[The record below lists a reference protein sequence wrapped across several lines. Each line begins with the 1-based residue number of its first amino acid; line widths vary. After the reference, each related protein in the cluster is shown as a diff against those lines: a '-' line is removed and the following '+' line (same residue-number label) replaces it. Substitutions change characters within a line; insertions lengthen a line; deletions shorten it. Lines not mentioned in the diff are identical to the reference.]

1 MKRLLLLPLSVLFL
15 AAGYESPVLHAAV
28 KEFQQPNAY
37 AVVIGIGQYRE
48 EVIPKVSYAV
58 PDAQAIAALL
68 EAQAG
73 VPKTHIKVLTES
85 RATLSDLRN
94 HLGDWLRMRVKADST
109 VYVYYAGHGTP
120 NLQTQSGAIVP
131 WDGHPDFPSGLYP
144 LKELEDTLSKL
155 PTKNVVVFLDS
166 CFSGGAGRSVIAKG
180 ARPMGLQYPVLSQ
193 GEVMVLAAA
202 TGTQISS
209 DYDKAGHGLFTH
221 YLLAGLR
228 GEADADKDGMVTL
241 KEIAP
246 FVRDRVAQTAVD
258 ELNREQTPVLLP
270 GEGRLGKR
278 DTLLLARA
286 GAIPAAPTA
295 ASGQSSDEVAK
306 LKRELDALKQQMA
319 KPVPETP
326 KPIEV
331 AKAPTFSTPQPTVN
345 QITGKDGA
353 PMMLVPAGEFLYGEK
368 DERMTLPAFYM
379 DKFEVTAKRYAAFMQ
394 ATGHAQPIEWS
405 EQVAL
410 MGSGDR
416 PVGGVTWKDADAYC
430 RYYGKHLPTEQ
441 ELEKSARGTDGR
453 KYPWGNE
460 EPTSRHALF
469 GAGVKGYEISP
480 VAGSHEAGA
489 SPYGI
494 HDLSGNGHRWTSS
507 NYDNSG
513 KTKVVRG
520 GPLYGS
526 ANVLRA
532 TNRGDMFPT
541 TWDPHLSF
549 RCTQDSEK
557 SEPSSPAQLASAKP
571 YASLQPSG
579 NQIVGRDGAP
589 MALVPEGEFLYGYN
603 TQQRMSLASFYMD
616 KYETSTRLYS
626 AFAQATGRV
635 QPTDWSQQLALVGS
649 GDRPVVQVDWNDADA
664 YCKWAGKRLPTEHE
678 WEKAARGADGRAY
691 PWGNDEPTSRH
702 ALFNAQW
709 NGYGT
714 LATAESYEAGKS
726 PYGLYHMAGNVWEWT
741 SSTYDDRG
749 EKVLRGGGWFN
760 APQTLSS
767 GFRYSL
773 SPTKRYISYGFR
785 CAQDAPK

>member
-1 MKRLLLLPLSVLFL
+1 MKRLLILSFLTLFL
-15 AAGYESPVLHAAV
+15 AAGLEIQPAQAAI

-48 EVIPKVSYAV
+48 EVIPKVAYAV
-58 PDAQAIAALL
+58 QDAQAIAGLL
-68 EAQAG
+68 ETQAG
-73 VPKTHIKVLTES
+73 IPKTHIKVLTDA

-221 YLLAGLR
+221 YLLAGLQ
-228 GEADADKDGMVTL
+228 GEADADKDGIVTL
-241 KEIAP
+241 KEITP
-246 FVRDRVAQTAVD
+246 FVRDRVAHTAVE

-270 GEGRLGKR
+270 GAEQLGKR
-278 DTLLLARA
+278 DTLPLARA
-286 GAIPAAPTA
+286 GSAKPAATVA
-295 ASGQSSDEVAK
+295 AGGASDEVAK
-306 LKRELDALKQQMA
+306 LKQELDALKQQMA
-319 KPVPETP
+319 KPAEIP

-331 AKAPTFSTPQPTVN
+331 AKAYSTPQLTDN
-345 QITGKDGA
+345 QIVGKDGA

-368 DERMTLPAFYM
+368 NERVTLPIFYM
-379 DKFEVTAKRYAAFMQ
+379 DKFEVTTKLYAAFMQ
-394 ATGHAQPIEWS
+394 ATGYAQPNEWS
-405 EQVAL
+405 KQVAL

-416 PVGGVTWKDADAYC
+416 PVGGVTWKHADAYC
-430 RYYGKHLPTEQ
+430 RYYGKRLPTEQ

-453 KYPWGNE
+453 TYPWGNE
-460 EPTSRHALF
+460 APTSRHGLF
-469 GAGVKGYEISP
+469 EATWKGYETLP
-480 VAGSHEAGA
+480 VVGSHEAGA

-494 HDLSGNGHRWTSS
+494 HDLSGNGFRWTSS
-507 NYDNSG
+507 DYDNSG

-532 TNRGDMFPT
+532 TNRGDMVST
-541 TWDPHLSF
+541 TWAPYLSF
-549 RCTQDSEK
+549 RCAQDSGK

-579 NQIVGRDGAP
+579 NQIIGKDGAP
-589 MALVPEGEFLYGYN
+589 MVLVPAGEFLYGEKN
-603 TQQRMSLASFYMD
+603 ERLSLPAFYMD
-616 KYETSTRLYS
+616 KFEVTTKLYS
-626 AFAQATGRV
+626 QFLQATSRRPPDYWDQV
-635 QPTDWSQQLALVGS
+635 NLTND
-649 GDRPVVQVDWNDADA
+649 GDRPVVGVDWYDVDG
-664 YCKWAGKRLPTEHE
+664 YCRHYSKRLPTEQE
-678 WEKAARGADGRAY
+678 WEKAARGTDGRKY
-691 PWGNDEPTSRH
+691 PWGDNQPSSH
-702 ALFNAQW
+702 YAN
-709 NGYGT
+709 YGKPNSNNVYKNR
-714 LATAESYEAGKS
+714 LASVGTYEAGKS
-726 PYGLYHMAGNVWEWT
+726 PYGLYDMVGNVWEWT
-741 SSTYDDRG
+741 SSGGSR
-749 EKVLRGGGWFN
+749 KVLRGGAWHFVSDFLHASYN
-760 APQTLSS
+760 ERSDFPPT
-767 GFRYSL
+767 FRADSM
-773 SPTKRYISYGFR
+773 GFR